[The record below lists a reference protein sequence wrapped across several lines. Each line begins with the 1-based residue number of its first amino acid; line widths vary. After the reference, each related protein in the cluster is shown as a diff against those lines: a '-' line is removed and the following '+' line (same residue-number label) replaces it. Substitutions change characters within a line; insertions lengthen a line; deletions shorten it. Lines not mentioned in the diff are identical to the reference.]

1 MHYLRSPILAALMAL
16 ILVLTGQTMAVAR
29 GATGPAGS
37 MVLCTGTGP
46 ITILVDENGQPIGPR
61 HICPDCSLSLFAA
74 LGPVQTL
81 LPRPS
86 RWQAV
91 AFVSQSRSSTGHI
104 APHAQ
109 ARAPP
114 FPPV

>member
-1 MHYLRSPILAALMAL
+1 MHHLRSPILAALMAV
-16 ILVLTGQTMAVAR
+16 ILALTGQTMAVAR

-46 ITILVDENGQPIGPR
+46 ITVLVDEQGQPIGPR
-61 HICPDCSLSLFAA
+61 HICPDCSLSLFSS
-74 LGPVQTL
+74 LGPAQTL
-81 LPRPS
+81 PARPG
-86 RWQAV
+86 RWQAAV
-91 AFVSQSRSSTGHI
+91 FGIPPRHSTGQI

-114 FPPV
+114 FPTV

>member
-1 MHYLRSPILAALMAL
+1 MHYLRSPILAALMAV
-16 ILVLTGQTMAVAR
+16 ILALTGQTMAVAR

-46 ITILVDENGQPIGPR
+46 ITVLVDEQGQPIGPR
-61 HICPDCSLSLFAA
+61 HICPDCSLSLFSS
-74 LGPVQTL
+74 LGPAQTL
-81 LPRPS
+81 PARPG

-91 AFVSQSRSSTGHI
+91 AFAIPPRHSTGQI
-104 APHAQ
+104 TPHAQ

-114 FPPV
+114 FPTV

>member
-1 MHYLRSPILAALMAL
+1 MHYFRSPILAALMAV
-16 ILVLTGQTMAVAR
+16 ILALTGQTMAVAR
-29 GATGPAGS
+29 GTTGPAGS

-46 ITILVDENGQPIGPR
+46 ITVLVDEQGQPIGPR
-61 HICPDCSLSLFAA
+61 HICPDCSLSLFSS
-74 LGPVQTL
+74 LGPAQTL
-81 LPRPS
+81 PARPG

-91 AFVSQSRSSTGHI
+91 AFAITPRHSTGQI

-114 FPPV
+114 FPTV

>member
-1 MHYLRSPILAALMAL
+1 MHSLRSPILAALMAL
-16 ILVLTGQTMAVAR
+16 ILALTGQTMAVAR

-46 ITILVDENGQPIGPR
+46 ITVLVDEQGQPIGPR
-61 HICPDCSLSLFAA
+61 HICPDCSLSLFSS

-81 LPRPS
+81 PARPG

-91 AFVSQSRSSTGHI
+91 AFVIPPRHSTGQI
-104 APHAQ
+104 TPHAQ

-114 FPPV
+114 FPTV